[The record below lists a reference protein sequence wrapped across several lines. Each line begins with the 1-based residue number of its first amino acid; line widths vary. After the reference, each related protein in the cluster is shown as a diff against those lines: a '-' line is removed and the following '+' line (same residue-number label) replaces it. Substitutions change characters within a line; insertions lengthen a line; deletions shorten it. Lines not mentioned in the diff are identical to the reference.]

1 MIFEAVGLENLPEVA
16 AQIAQ
21 QLRPGIIS
29 VEGEMAA
36 GKTTTISA
44 ILKALGIVDPD
55 GSPTYSLV
63 NEYEVDNR
71 TIYHFDLYRL
81 NSAEELYDI
90 GIENYLD
97 KANTI
102 VLVEWFENGE
112 NVLPKADAILQIT
125 ENGVKRRIEYRT
137 HTV

>member
-1 MIFEAVGLENLPEVA
+1 MIFEAVDLDNLPNIA
-16 AQIAQ
+16 LQIAE

-36 GKTTTISA
+36 GKTTTVNA
-44 ILKALGIVDPD
+44 ILKALGIDDPD

-63 NEYEVDNR
+63 NEYELGNR
-71 TIYHFDLYRL
+71 TIYHFDLYRI

-97 KANTI
+97 KDNTI
-102 VLVEWFENGE
+102 VLIEWFENGG
-112 NVLPKADAILQIT
+112 NVLPKANATLRIT
-125 ENGVKRRIEYRT
+125 ENGSKRRIEYRT
-137 HTV
+137 HAV